1 LLKLKKFLSKQ
12 NFWKGVK
19 MDDKEKI
26 IEILKRVKD
35 PETGVDIVTLGLIY
49 GFTID
54 ENITEIWVDFQGN
67 TPECNFCKT
76 IAWSITE
83 KISNDIMEEFKKE
96 GYKNIKVVEALNP
109 LIYYKSST

>member
-67 TPECNFCKT
+67 TPDCNFCKT
-76 IAWSITE
+76 IAWSIIE

-109 LIYYKSST
+109 SIYYKSST

>member
-1 LLKLKKFLSKQ
+1 
-12 NFWKGVK
+12 

-35 PETGVDIVTLGLIY
+35 PETGVDIVTLGLVY

-67 TPECNFCKT
+67 TP
-76 IAWSITE
+76 
-83 KISNDIMEEFKKE
+83 
-96 GYKNIKVVEALNP
+96 
-109 LIYYKSST
+109 

>member
-35 PETGVDIVTLGLIY
+35 PETGVDIVTLGLVY

-54 ENITEIWVDFQGN
+54 ENVTEIWVDFQGN
-67 TPECNFCKT
+67 TPVCNFCKT
-76 IAWSITE
+76 IAWSIIET
-83 KISNDIMEEFKKE
+83 ISNDIMEEFKKE

-109 LIYYKSST
+109 SIYYKSST

>member
-1 LLKLKKFLSKQ
+1 
-12 NFWKGVK
+12 
-19 MDDKEKI
+19 MEDKEKI

-54 ENITEIWVDFQGN
+54 ENETEIWVDFQN
-67 TPECNFCKT
+67 STPVCFFCKT
-76 IAWSITE
+76 IAWSLIE
-83 KISNDIMEEFKKE
+83 KISTDIVKELEKE

-109 LIYYKSST
+109 SVYYKSST